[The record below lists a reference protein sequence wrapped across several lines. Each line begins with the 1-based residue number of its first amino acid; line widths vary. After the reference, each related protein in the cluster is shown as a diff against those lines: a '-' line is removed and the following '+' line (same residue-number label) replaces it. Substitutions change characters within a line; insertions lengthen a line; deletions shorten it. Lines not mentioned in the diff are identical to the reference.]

1 MKDMPSPAA
10 DLSRVRVVLSHPSHP
25 GNIGAAAR
33 AMKTMGLS
41 RLALVRPKEFPSA
54 QADAMAAG
62 ATDVLAQAI
71 VTDSLDEA
79 LRGTQFA
86 VAMTAR
92 RRELAVP
99 ALWVRD
105 AAALTAAASA
115 AGDVAIVFGN
125 ETSGLSN
132 EELGLCRHWALIPVE
147 AEFSSLNLA
156 AAVQVMCYELRLAAL
171 DPGAPPAISGAGA
184 AASHDEIERLMAHIE
199 SAAVASGFLIP
210 SRPGRLMLRLR
221 RLFARAGLES
231 EEVAI
236 LRGLIAAL
244 ESPNPLRQAEACGS
258 ATDPGHAARD
268 KP

>member
-41 RLALVRPKEFPSA
+41 RLALVRPREFPSA

-62 ATDVLAQAI
+62 ATDVLAAA
-71 VTDSLDEA
+71 VVADSLAEA
-79 LRGTQFA
+79 LRGTRTA

-99 ALWVRD
+99 AQWVRD
-105 AAALTAAASA
+105 AAAQVAAASA
-115 AGDVAIVFGN
+115 EGEVAIVFGN

-132 EELGLCRHWALIPVE
+132 EELGLCRHWAMIPAE
-147 AEFSSLNLA
+147 AGFSSLNLA

-171 DPGAPPAISGAGA
+171 DPGLPPAISGAGA
-184 AASHDEIERLMAHIE
+184 AASHDEVERLMEHIE
-199 SAAVASGFLIP
+199 AAAVSSGFLIP
-210 SRPGRLMLRLR
+210 SRPGRLMLRMR
-221 RLFARAGLES
+221 RLFSRAGLES

-236 LRGLIAAL
+236 LRGLLAAL
-244 ESPNPLRQAEACGS
+244 ESPNPYRQAEACAS
-258 ATDPGHAARD
+258 ATAPGVASSD